1 MSRSFTARYRQ
12 IADIL
17 KREICQG
24 VWKKN
29 DRLPSRAQLCRQYQV
44 SAITI
49 NSAWKLLTEAG
60 MIEVV
65 HGSGAYVRWTPDDEY
80 AQILPGPRSLRVKE
94 RVVYSM
100 LGATPLYTFMMK
112 TLAESFMISNPD
124 IRIVLTNLPANAS
137 YDPWLQKISEDDLP
151 ACGEFFW
158 HSAYAKLDALLPL
171 EELEGFETLK
181 ESLSPLAFF
190 PTSDAENRP
199 HIHSILFSI
208 DLPMYVLVN
217 RRIFEMAGISLP
229 ERIPNF
235 STLIRWGK
243 ALSRIRKKH
252 PDIYPTAIPIPAG
265 WHNVKPY
272 LEYLGQNVFDSGF
285 NPNSPEYFERM
296 FQTEES
302 TGSLETLGHLRD
314 SGTLLEQVNETFA
327 LGRIGFL
334 PFASSW
340 TLQLLDFLNPNLEVK
355 PYAMPFHGSRPW
367 KSFISGFGVG
377 IFRSSCFSE
386 NQKNAAWRWLQYLFK
401 AQPQYVHSQMMNL
414 PVKRDV
420 KPYVQKLHPDFY
432 SIAEQGL
439 KHAVPQFDFVGM
451 RNCYAR
457 VGRELAAFLKN
468 KTSADLCIRNI
479 RYALQ
484 SLK

>member
-12 IADIL
+12 IADAL

-229 ERIPNF
+229 
-235 STLIRWGK
+235 
-243 ALSRIRKKH
+243 
-252 PDIYPTAIPIPAG
+252 
-265 WHNVKPY
+265 
-272 LEYLGQNVFDSGF
+272 
-285 NPNSPEYFERM
+285 
-296 FQTEES
+296 
-302 TGSLETLGHLRD
+302 
-314 SGTLLEQVNETFA
+314 
-327 LGRIGFL
+327 
-334 PFASSW
+334 
-340 TLQLLDFLNPNLEVK
+340 
-355 PYAMPFHGSRPW
+355 
-367 KSFISGFGVG
+367 
-377 IFRSSCFSE
+377 
-386 NQKNAAWRWLQYLFK
+386 
-401 AQPQYVHSQMMNL
+401 
-414 PVKRDV
+414 
-420 KPYVQKLHPDFY
+420 
-432 SIAEQGL
+432 
-439 KHAVPQFDFVGM
+439 
-451 RNCYAR
+451 
-457 VGRELAAFLKN
+457 
-468 KTSADLCIRNI
+468 
-479 RYALQ
+479 
-484 SLK
+484 